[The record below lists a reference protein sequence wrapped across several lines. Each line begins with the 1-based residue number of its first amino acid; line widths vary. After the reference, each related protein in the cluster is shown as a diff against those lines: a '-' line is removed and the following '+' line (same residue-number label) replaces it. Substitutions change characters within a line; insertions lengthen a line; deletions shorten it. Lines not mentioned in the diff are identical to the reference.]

1 MQSRN
6 STLYIVL
13 GIIVSLMLTVST
25 VQAQSGQEGQQGQQ
39 NGQYEQNQS
48 SADEFS
54 SSEIESFVSARE
66 GIDELRKEFQ
76 PKFQEA
82 DDVDTAQKLREDFQ
96 NQAIR
101 ILDEEG
107 LDVQTYNSIVK
118 GMDSNKELRNKVEQ
132 KMHE

>member
-1 MQSRN
+1 MQRRN

-13 GIIVSLMLTVST
+13 GIIVSLILTVSS

-39 NGQYEQNQS
+39 GGQYEQNQP
-48 SADEFS
+48 SADDFS

-66 GIDELRKEFQ
+66 GIDELRQEFQ

-82 DDVDTAQKLREDFQ
+82 EDVDTAQELREDFQ
-96 NQAIR
+96 NKAIR

-118 GMDSNKELRNKVEQ
+118 GMDSNKKLRNKVEQ
-132 KMHE
+132 KMSE